1 MRNHRI
7 FQNLAVR
14 EGFEPSIRYE
24 RIHAFQACSFNR
36 SDTSP
41 LVSFASG
48 STLGQL
54 AGSGLCQWPR
64 TIRRLFPSVNR

>member
-24 RIHAFQACSFNR
+24 RIHAFQACSFNH
-36 SDTSP
+36 SDT
-41 LVSFASG
+41 
-48 STLGQL
+48 
-54 AGSGLCQWPR
+54 
-64 TIRRLFPSVNR
+64 